1 MEYDMAETDDNRKQ
15 CENKSR
21 DSGQAL
27 VEFAVGAMLLATIV
41 FAMIDSSRAIFD
53 MQVMAFLS
61 GQGSN
66 LASRGTALSDTAT
79 AVVAA
84 SASLN
89 LSTNGKVIVTS
100 VYNNNGALSITG
112 QSSLGSMSATSKV
125 GTGVGSSATLPSN
138 AIPPTAQTVYVTE
151 VFYSFQA
158 ITPMGHLYTKT
169 LLPST
174 LYDVAYY

>member
-1 MEYDMAETDDNRKQ
+1 MAAENDKSKQ
-15 CENKSR
+15 REKTSR

-53 MQVMAFLS
+53 MQVMSFLS

-79 AVVAA
+79 AVVNA

-89 LSTNGKVIVTS
+89 LGSSSGKVIVTS

-112 QSSLGSMSATSKV
+112 QSSLGTLAATSKV

-138 AIPPTAQTVYVTE
+138 AKPLNSQTVYVTE